1 MLQYSKCHGSV
12 IRMKKY
18 IYGLVGVLLFSGCA
32 HEHQI
37 NIGEINLQERSTTP
51 LKHRDYYIS
60 FTQEY
65 YDNKRYPIRQYCDD
79 QRSYLADDKFST
91 ETYIKVTNE
100 RTKQSRVGKYP
111 IWFLLNDDSSNISC
125 IHKSTNF
132 INEEPFIVSD
142 TDKLSLKVL
151 QKNEAATTVP
161 VRELGVLIDVV
172 SLFVPRTA
180 TFLMRANNIIKDP
193 VTQNY
198 LNLLDESF
206 KNGDIDGTK
215 NRDFTTKVANLKVKL
230 YVPKDGKR
238 KELGYILIKPK
249 YRSTLTTVDTINGTP
264 NFRFVYNS
272 SDPRVVDLMEYIL
285 PERKIPIKVLVENFK
300 QVADEYVVE
309 ALSSLNTQLM
319 NRFTRFDRAL
329 ILTLALR
336 ESNLYRRLVQA
347 IKSKNLPLLKDTVKI
362 LNDKRNP
369 LLGLLN
375 ELKVTNIEYYR
386 LMYQAQEAIKV
397 QEELEAK
404 QREEAERLRQE
415 QLAYLVAIQ
424 GIENFFRPVAT
435 GSYLPE
441 MFTPNSEIK
450 LTTGEVLTFIE
461 LQQRYERETN
471 VKDYGCYTALQR
483 GIKIQL
489 KSGNLG
495 QLTVQD
501 YLIHPNYAHGI
512 KYDYMAISVNK
523 QNEVDIIFYKLTSKG
538 TLKIEKMLIDRENRF
553 ISKRRMKE
561 ILNGNMVQECSENIR
576 RLF

>member
-1 MLQYSKCHGSV
+1 
-12 IRMKKY
+12 MKRY
-18 IYGLVGVLLFSGCA
+18 IEGLVGILLLAGCA

-37 NIGEINLQERSTTP
+37 NIGEINLQEHSTTP
-51 LKHRDYYIS
+51 LEHRDYYMS

-111 IWFLLNDDSSNISC
+111 IWFLLNDDANNISC
-125 IHKSTNF
+125 VHKSANF
-132 INEEPFIVSD
+132 INEEPFVVNDS
-142 TDKLSLKVL
+142 DKLSLKIL

-161 VRELGVLIDVV
+161 TRELGILIDVV

-180 TFLMRANNIIKDP
+180 NFFMKTNNIIKDP
-193 VTQNY
+193 ITQNY

-230 YVPKDGKR
+230 YVPHGGETR
-238 KELGYILIKPK
+238 ELGYILLKPQ
-249 YRSTLTTVDTINGTP
+249 YRSTLTTVDTINGIP

-272 SDPRVVDLMEYIL
+272 SDPRVADLMEYIL
-285 PERKIPIKVLVENFK
+285 PKRKIPIRVLVDNFK
-300 QVADEYVVE
+300 QVADEYIVE

-336 ESNLYRRLVQA
+336 ESNLYKELVHA
-347 IKSKNLPLLKDTVKI
+347 LKSKNISRLKQIVKI
-362 LNDKRNP
+362 LHNKRNP
-369 LLGLLN
+369 LLGLTS

-386 LMYQAQEAIKV
+386 LMYQAQEAIKAK
-397 QEELEAK
+397 EELEAK
-404 QREEAERLRQE
+404 KREEAERLRQE
-415 QLAYLVAIQ
+415 QLAYQIAIQ
-424 GIENFFRPVAT
+424 GIENFFRPVVT
-435 GSYLPE
+435 IGYIPD
-441 MFTPNSEIK
+441 MFAPNSEIK
-450 LTTGEVLTFIE
+450 MTTGETLTFKE
-461 LQQRYERETN
+461 LQQRYDRSLN

-483 GIKIQL
+483 EVKIQL
-489 KSGNLG
+489 KSGGLG
-495 QLTVQD
+495 KLTLQD
-501 YLIHPNYAHGI
+501 YLIHPNYTHGI

-538 TLKIEKMLIDRENRF
+538 ALKIEKVLIDRGNRF
-553 ISKRRMKE
+553 ISKRRIKE
-561 ILNGNMVQECSENIR
+561 ILRGNRVQECSDSIR

>member
-1 MLQYSKCHGSV
+1 
-12 IRMKKY
+12 MKKY
-18 IYGLVGVLLFSGCA
+18 IYGLVGILLLTGCA

-37 NIGEINLQERSTTP
+37 NIGEIKLQERNSTP
-51 LKHRDYYIS
+51 LKHRDYYMS

-65 YDNKRYPIRQYCDD
+65 YDNKRYPIREYCND

-111 IWFLLNDDSSNISC
+111 IWFLLNDDASNILC
-125 IHKSTNF
+125 EYKSTNF
-132 INEEPFIVSD
+132 INEEPFVVNS
-142 TDKLSLKVL
+142 TDKLSLKIL

-161 VRELGVLIDVV
+161 VQELGVLIDVV

-180 TFLMRANNIIKDP
+180 NFLMRANNIIKDP

-230 YVPKDGKR
+230 YVPQEKET
-238 KELGYILIKPK
+238 KELGYILLKPQ
-249 YRSTLTTVDTINGTP
+249 YRSTLTTVDTINDIP

-272 SDPRVVDLMEYIL
+272 SDPRVADLMDYVL
-285 PERKIPIKVLVENFK
+285 PARKTPIKVLVENFK

-329 ILTLALR
+329 ILSLALR
-336 ESNLYRRLVQA
+336 ESNLYRELVQA
-347 IKSKNLPLLKDTVKI
+347 LKSKKISFLKQIVKI
-362 LNDKRNP
+362 LHDKRNP
-369 LLGLLN
+369 LLRLTN
-375 ELKVTNIEYYR
+375 ELKVTNIEYYS
-386 LMYQAQEAIKV
+386 LMYQAQEAIKA

-415 QLAYLVAIQ
+415 QLAYQIAIQ
-424 GIENFFRPVAT
+424 GIENFFRPVVT
-435 GSYLPE
+435 VGYIPE

-450 LTTGEVLTFIE
+450 MTTGETLTFKE
-461 LQQRYERETN
+461 LQQRYDRSSN

-495 QLTVQD
+495 RLTVQD
-501 YLIHPNYAHGI
+501 YLIHPNYAHGV

-538 TLKIEKMLIDRENRF
+538 TLKIEKILIDTANRF
-553 ISKRRMKE
+553 IGKRQIKE
-561 ILNGNMVQECSENIR
+561 VLKGSRVQECSDNIR

>member
-1 MLQYSKCHGSV
+1 
-12 IRMKKY
+12 MKKN
-18 IYGLVGVLLFSGCA
+18 IYRLVGILLLAGCA

-51 LKHRDYYIS
+51 LEHRDYYMS

-111 IWFLLNDDSSNISC
+111 IWFLLNDDASNISC

-132 INEEPFIVSD
+132 INEEPFVVSD

-151 QKNEAATTVP
+151 QKNEAATSVP
-161 VRELGVLIDVV
+161 VQELGVLIDVV

-180 TFLMRANNIIKDP
+180 NFLMRANNIIKDP

-206 KNGDIDGTK
+206 KNGDVDGTK

-230 YVPKDGKR
+230 YVPEDGET
-238 KELGYILIKPK
+238 KELGYILLKPK
-249 YRSTLTTVDTINGTP
+249 YRSTLTTVDTINGIP

-272 SDPRVVDLMEYIL
+272 SDPRVGDLMGYVL
-285 PERKIPIKVLVENFK
+285 PDRKIPLKVLVDNFK

-336 ESNLYRRLVQA
+336 ESNLYRGLSQA
-347 IKSKNLPLLKDTVKI
+347 VKSKNLPFLKHAVEI

-369 LLGLLN
+369 LLGLID
-375 ELKVTNIEYYR
+375 ELKVTKSEYYE
-386 LMYQAQEAIKV
+386 LMYQAQETIKA
-397 QEELEAK
+397 QEALEAR
-404 QREEAERLRQE
+404 QSAEAERLRQE
-415 QLAYLVAIQ
+415 QLAYQVAIQ
-424 GIENFFRPVAT
+424 GIENFFRPVVT
-435 GSYLPE
+435 GNYLPE
-441 MFTPNSEIK
+441 MFSQQSEIRK
-450 LTTGEVLTFIE
+450 TTGEVLTLAE
-461 LQQRYERETN
+461 LQERYDRRTN

-495 QLTVQD
+495 KLTVQD
-501 YLIHPNYAHGI
+501 YLIHPNYTHGV
-512 KYDYMAISVNK
+512 KYDYMAISLNK
-523 QNEVDIIFYKLTSKG
+523 QNEIDIIFYKLTSEG
-538 TLKIEKMLIDRENRF
+538 TLKIKKMLIDTSNRF
-553 ISKRRMKE
+553 IGKRRVKE
-561 ILNGNMVQECSENIR
+561 ILKGSRVQECSENIR
-576 RLF
+576 RMF

>member
-1 MLQYSKCHGSV
+1 
-12 IRMKKY
+12 MKNY
-18 IYGLVGVLLFSGCA
+18 IHGLVGILLFAGCA

-37 NIGEINLQERSTTP
+37 NVGEINLQERSTTP
-51 LKHRDYYIS
+51 LEHRDYYMS

-91 ETYIKVTNE
+91 ETYIKVSNE

-111 IWFLLNDDSSNISC
+111 IWFLLNDDASNISC

-132 INEEPFIVSD
+132 INKEPFVVSD
-142 TDKLSLKVL
+142 TDNLSLKIL

-161 VRELGVLIDVV
+161 VQELGVLIDVV

-180 TFLMRANNIIKDP
+180 NFLMRANNIIKDP

-206 KNGDIDGTK
+206 KNGDVDGTK
-215 NRDFTTKVANLKVKL
+215 NRNFSTKVANLKVKL
-230 YVPKDGKR
+230 YVPEEKET
-238 KELGYILIKPK
+238 KELGYILLKPK
-249 YRSTLTTVDTINGTP
+249 YRSTLTTVDTIKGIP

-272 SDPRVVDLMEYIL
+272 SDPRVVDLMEYVL
-285 PERKIPIKVLVENFK
+285 PERKIPIRVLVDNVK

-309 ALSSLNTQLM
+309 SLSSLNTQLM

-329 ILTLALR
+329 ILTLSLR
-336 ESNLYRRLVQA
+336 ESNLYRGLSQA
-347 IKSKNLPLLKDTVKI
+347 VKSKNLSLLKHAVKI

-369 LLGLLN
+369 LLGLIN
-375 ELKVTNIEYYR
+375 ELKATKSEYYE
-386 LMYQAQEAIKV
+386 LMYQAQETIKV
-397 QEELEAK
+397 QEELEAR
-404 QREEAERLRQE
+404 QRAKAERLHQE
-415 QLAYLVAIQ
+415 QLVYQVAIQ

-435 GSYLPE
+435 GNYLPE
-441 MFTPNSEIK
+441 MFLQQSEIK
-450 LTTGEVLTFIE
+450 KTTGEVLTFSE
-461 LQQRYERETN
+461 LQERYERRTN

-501 YLIHPNYAHGI
+501 YLIHPNYAHGV

-523 QNEVDIIFYKLTSKG
+523 QNEVDIIFYKLTSEG
-538 TLKIEKMLIDRENRF
+538 TLKIEKMLVDTGNRF
-553 ISKRRMKE
+553 ISKRQVKE
-561 ILNGNMVQECSENIR
+561 ILKGNRVQECSENIR
-576 RLF
+576 RVF

>member
-1 MLQYSKCHGSV
+1 
-12 IRMKKY
+12 MKSY
-18 IYGLVGVLLFSGCA
+18 LLGLIGILLFVGCT

-37 NIGEINLQERSTTP
+37 NIGEINLQERSTTS
-51 LKHRDYYIS
+51 LEHRDYYMS

-91 ETYIKVTNE
+91 ETYIKVSNE

-111 IWFLLNDDSSNISC
+111 IWFLLNDDASNISC

-132 INEEPFIVSD
+132 INEEPFVVSD
-142 TDKLSLKVL
+142 SDKLSLNVL

-161 VRELGVLIDVV
+161 VQELGVLIDVV

-180 TFLMRANNIIKDP
+180 NFLMRANNVIKDP

-206 KNGDIDGTK
+206 KNGDVDGTK
-215 NRDFTTKVANLKVKL
+215 NRNFTTKVANLKVKL
-230 YVPKDGKR
+230 YVPQEGET
-238 KELGYILIKPK
+238 KELGYILLKPK
-249 YRSTLTTVDTINGTP
+249 YRSTLTTVDTINGIP

-272 SDPRVVDLMEYIL
+272 SDPRVVDLMEYVL
-285 PERKIPIKVLVENFK
+285 PERKIPIRVLVDNFK

-336 ESNLYRRLVQA
+336 ESNLYRGLAQA
-347 IKSKNLPLLKDTVKI
+347 VKGKNLPLLKHAVGI

-375 ELKVTNIEYYR
+375 ELKATNIEYYR
-386 LMYQAQEAIKV
+386 LMYQAQESIKE
-397 QEELEAK
+397 QEALVAR
-404 QREEAERLRQE
+404 QQAEAERLRQE
-415 QLAYLVAIQ
+415 QLAYQVAIQ
-424 GIENFFRPVAT
+424 GIENFFTPVAT
-435 GSYLPE
+435 WNYLPE
-441 MFTPNSEIK
+441 MFSNKAEIRQ
-450 LTTGEVLTFIE
+450 TTGELLSVDD
-461 LQQRYERETN
+461 LQQRYNRKSN
-471 VKDYGCYTALQR
+471 VNDYGCYVALQR
-483 GIKIQL
+483 NIKIQL
-489 KSGNLG
+489 KRGGIG
-495 QLTVQD
+495 QRTVQE
-501 YLIHPNYAHGI
+501 YLIHSNYSHGVH
-512 KYDYMAISVNK
+512 YDYMAISVNK

-538 TLKIEKMLIDRENRF
+538 TLKIEKMLIDTGNRF
-553 ISKRRMKE
+553 IRKGRVRE
-561 ILNGNMVQECSENIR
+561 ILRGSRVQECSENIR

>member
-1 MLQYSKCHGSV
+1 
-12 IRMKKY
+12 MKKN
-18 IYGLVGVLLFSGCA
+18 IYRLLGILLFAGCA

-37 NIGEINLQERSTTP
+37 NIGEINLQEHSISP
-51 LKHRDYYIS
+51 LEHRDYYMS

-111 IWFLLNDDSSNISC
+111 IWFLLNDDASNISC

-132 INEEPFIVSD
+132 INQEPFVVKD
-142 TDKLSLKVL
+142 TDKLSLKIL

-161 VRELGVLIDVV
+161 VQELGVLIDVV
-172 SLFVPRTA
+172 SLFVPSTA
-180 TFLMRANNIIKDP
+180 NFLMRTNNIIKDP
-193 VTQNY
+193 ATQNY

-215 NRDFTTKVANLKVKL
+215 NRDFTTKVANLKIKL
-230 YVPKDGKR
+230 YVPQKGET
-238 KELGYILIKPK
+238 KELGYILLKPK
-249 YRSTLTTVDTINGTP
+249 YRSTLTTVDTINGIP

-272 SDPRVVDLMEYIL
+272 SDPRVVDIMEYVL
-285 PERKIPIKVLVENFK
+285 PQRKIPIRVLVENFK

-309 ALSSLNTQLM
+309 ALSSLNTQLI

-336 ESNLYRRLVQA
+336 ESNLYRKLSQA
-347 IKSKNLPLLKDTVKI
+347 VKSKNIPFLKYALKI

-369 LLGLLN
+369 LLGLAN
-375 ELKVTNIEYYR
+375 ELKATNIEYYS
-386 LMYQAQEAIKV
+386 LIYQAQKSIKA
-397 QEELEAK
+397 QEVAEAK

-424 GIENFFRPVAT
+424 GIENFFRPVVT

-450 LTTGEVLTFIE
+450 KTTGEVITLEE
-461 LQQRYERETN
+461 LQQRYNRETN
-471 VKDYGCYTALQR
+471 VKDYGCYVALQR
-483 GIKIQL
+483 GINIEL
-489 KSGNLG
+489 RSRNLG
-495 QLTVQD
+495 RLTVQD
-501 YLIHPNYAHGI
+501 YLIHPNYAHGV
-512 KYDYMAISVNK
+512 KYDYMAISVDK
-523 QNEVDIIFYKLTSKG
+523 QNKVDIIFYKLTAKG
-538 TLKIEKMLIDRENRF
+538 DLKIEKMLIDRDNRF
-553 ISKRRMKE
+553 ISKRRVKE
-561 ILNGNMVQECSENIR
+561 ILKGNRAQECSDSIR